1 MDLRPTMKA
10 SHQLIADNFRR
21 HVPHAD
27 DLGIRIL
34 EVGLGL
40 ARLALDFREELLG
53 DAERGLIHTGVIT
66 SMIDSACGI
75 AVIASAA
82 NPATVATLDLRM
94 DYLRPALRDKAIFV
108 QAECYR
114 LTRHIAFVRAQAW
127 QDSEDRLVAT
137 STSAFMMQPRRS
149 RATASPAS

>member
-1 MDLRPTMKA
+1 MK
-10 SHQLIADNFRR
+10 SSYQQIADNFRR
-21 HVPHAD
+21 HVPHAE

-34 EVGLGL
+34 EVDRGL

-75 AVIASAA
+75 AVIAAA
-82 NPATVATLDLRM
+82 DGPVTVATLDLRM
-94 DYLRPALRDKAIFV
+94 DYLRPALRDHALHAR
-108 QAECYR
+108 AECYR

-127 QDSEDRLVAT
+127 QESETRLVAT
-137 STSAFMMQPRRS
+137 STSVFMLQLRRK
-149 RATASPAS
+149 RKTATGAI